1 MSGIKS
7 TSGGTPPHPVDT
19 AKGAATTQQQVAP
32 VSPASPTGGHSG
44 PAIPQASSV
53 SQLSEGAL
61 ISAIVTARATGGDT
75 MLHAEI
81 GNFRMSTG
89 NALNVGSH
97 IVLEVETFEDI
108 IVARIISINGEKMAS
123 PPAVTLLPMIS
134 GKTPPIE
141 GYGVGTTPSSNEIKT
156 GLQNLTAALGTT
168 TEKSLHSSAQP
179 QKQDIAQAPNTSF
192 SSLFATKSPT
202 GNQYGNTSVPIPS
215 VGPQGSTPVTSQ
227 TQLSGAAAYA
237 HTNSPGPKN
246 SPTLPNMT
254 GNAGATVNKNSTMP
268 PLPSSDQPTLVRATI
283 QRPPLSQSITL
294 NTGSIDLKA
303 GSQITLIASRSSGSS
318 IASTFGTSSLGT
330 VIGSSGP
337 SNTATGIPVTTLH
350 VQTASLGTISYVT
363 PTPLQIG
370 AQVNLVTFEELQ
382 QFPLGALPI
391 SSTAFKTPQIPI
403 LSEWENLRNGMN
415 ILMAQDPAQALSLL
429 NRRIPSPNSQLG
441 GSLLFFL
448 SALNGGSLD
457 KWLGQDFRRAL
468 ENAGHQSLLSNMDD
482 DFATLAR
489 ISSEPGGN
497 DWKNLTFPFYD
508 GASLRQIKMFYRQR
522 HNGQDNPEEDSTRFV
537 IELDLSKSGPMQLD
551 GLFNK
556 LRFDLVLRSQ
566 FELPEELR
574 QHISQIFDTNL
585 EITGIQGN
593 LVFQR
598 TTPFPVHPTE
608 EWVNEHH
615 DTLNA

>member
-19 AKGAATTQQQVAP
+19 AKGAPTTQQQVAP
-32 VSPASPTGGHSG
+32 VAPASPTGGHTG
-44 PAIPQASSV
+44 PAIPQASSA

-61 ISAIVTARATGGDT
+61 IGAIVTARATGGDT

-81 GNFRMSTG
+81 GNFRMSTS

-108 IVARIISINGEKMAS
+108 IVARIISINGEKLAS
-123 PPAVTLLPMIS
+123 PPSVTLLPMIS
-134 GKTPPIE
+134 GKAPPIE
-141 GYGVGTTPSSNEIKT
+141 GYGGSISPNSNEIKT
-156 GLQNLTAALGTT
+156 GLQNLTTALGTT
-168 TEKSLHSSAQP
+168 TDKSPNSSPTTQNPRTAP
-179 QKQDIAQAPNTSF
+179 TPNTPF
-192 SSLFATKSPT
+192 SSLFSAKNSA
-202 GNQYGNTSVPIPS
+202 GIQYGNTSVPIPS
-215 VGPQGSTPVTSQ
+215 VGPQGSTPVTGQSQ
-227 TQLSGAAAYA
+227 SSGAAAYA

-246 SPTLPNMT
+246 SPSFPGVS
-254 GNAGATVNKNSTMP
+254 GNAGIAVSKSSTTQLLSSNDQATV
-268 PLPSSDQPTLVRATI
+268 VRATI
-283 QRPPLSQSITL
+283 QRPPLSQKIAL
-294 NTGSIDLKA
+294 NSGSIDVKA
-303 GSQITLIASRSSGSS
+303 GSQITLIASKSGGQN
-318 IASTFGTSSLGT
+318 IASATGTVSIGT

-337 SNTATGIPVTTLH
+337 SNAVKGIPVTTLH
-350 VQTASLGTISYVT
+350 VQTTSLGTISYAT
-363 PTPLQIG
+363 PSPLQVG
-370 AQVNLVTFEELQ
+370 AQVNLVAFEELQ
-382 QFPLGALPI
+382 QFPLGAAPI
-391 SSTAFKTPQIPI
+391 SSMAFKTPQVPI
-403 LSEWENLRNGMN
+403 LSEWENLRNGIN

-457 KWLGQDFRRAL
+457 KWLGQDFRRTL
-468 ENAGHQSLLSNMDD
+468 ENAGHQSLLSSMDD

-489 ISSEPGGN
+489 INSEPGGN

-508 GASLRQIKMFYRQR
+508 GANLRQIKMFYRQR
-522 HNGQDNPEEDSTRFV
+522 HKDQNNPDDDSTRFV

-566 FELPEELR
+566 LELPEELR
-574 QHISQIFDTNL
+574 QHVSRIFDTNL

-608 EWVNEHH
+608 EWENEHH